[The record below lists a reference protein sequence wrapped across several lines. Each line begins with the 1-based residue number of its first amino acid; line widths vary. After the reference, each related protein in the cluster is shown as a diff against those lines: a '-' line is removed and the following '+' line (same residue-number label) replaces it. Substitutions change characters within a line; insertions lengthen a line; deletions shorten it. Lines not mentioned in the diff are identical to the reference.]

1 MYLVL
6 WSCSRGRPKKLCWEG
21 FSTGLDLLV
30 LYKLA
35 RFRVAERW
43 NQLYI
48 VCRRMDGTRVQF
60 GATWVVLPFYFN
72 LCYWLWSLWFNHYE
86 LFLITLMWSY
96 SIFQHWLPLCSHTP
110 NHLLNWKNHLDR
122 RAMRYTTLPG
132 TGIVCCSTAV
142 PHLTI
147 RLCCATCQNNTTWQ

>member
-1 MYLVL
+1 MVILFARRLCGDGFTKKGLSEGEMGLSMALLGYNPCKIFVNASPFRYVSGVVVL
-6 WSCSRGRPKKLCWEG
+6 LARTPKKLCWEG

-72 LCYWLWSLWFNHYE
+72 LCY
-86 LFLITLMWSY
+86 
-96 SIFQHWLPLCSHTP
+96 
-110 NHLLNWKNHLDR
+110 
-122 RAMRYTTLPG
+122 
-132 TGIVCCSTAV
+132 
-142 PHLTI
+142 
-147 RLCCATCQNNTTWQ
+147 